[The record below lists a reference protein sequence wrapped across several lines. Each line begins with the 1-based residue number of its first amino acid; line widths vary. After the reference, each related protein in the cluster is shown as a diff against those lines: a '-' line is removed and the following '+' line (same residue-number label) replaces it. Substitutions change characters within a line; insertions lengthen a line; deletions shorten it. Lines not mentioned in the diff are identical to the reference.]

1 VFRFTEVAEPSKPS
15 RVISGKPRVTSP
27 GAAVEREESGA
38 YTIST
43 FEDFFE
49 EESLALFRRMCL
61 VTGNRQE
68 AEDVMQEAFL
78 RLYERWDR
86 IREMDDPVGYLYRT
100 AFNVFRRRSRRAAL
114 AMRRILRLAPSTDEF
129 AAADARQ
136 MVSQALSRL
145 TPRQRAAL
153 VLTEILGYSS
163 EAAGNLLG
171 VRAVTVRALASQGRA
186 AMRRALVSDH
196 D

>member
-1 VFRFTEVAEPSKPS
+1 MEGPAESS
-15 RVISGKPRVTSP
+15 QVRLAANSVGGE
-27 GAAVEREESGA
+27 GAAIGNEPPRT

-43 FEDFFE
+43 FEGFFE
-49 EESLALFRRMCL
+49 QESPALFRRLCL

-68 AEDVMQEAFL
+68 AEDVMQDAFL

-86 IREMDDPVGYLYRT
+86 VRDLEDPTGYLYRT

-114 AMRRILRLAPSTDEF
+114 AVRRMLDSSSSIDEF
-129 AAADARQ
+129 AAADAKH
-136 MVSQALSRL
+136 MVSQALAQL
-145 TPRQRAAL
+145 TKRQRAAL

-163 EAAGNLLG
+163 DAAGKLLG

-186 AMRRALVSDH
+186 KMRRALASADE
-196 D
+196 